1 MSLKACH
8 PSFTEMLSDWTL
20 CRDSMDEKLIKL
32 KTAEYLPPTSGH
44 ILDGYGISTNSVGQ
58 KAYDSYL
65 ARAVYPDIYSEAVSA
80 SVGIM
85 HREPPTFELTPK
97 LEGLLQRATRLGE
110 PLDLFL
116 RRINTEQLIS
126 GRVGILADIVVNP
139 QTNLPEPI
147 LVLYK
152 ETAIRNWN
160 DNTENGDSSSL
171 SLVILD
177 DSGYTL
183 SKDFTWELEEKY
195 LVLALRENETFSNVG
210 VFSVAK
216 GKPSDEPEGLAFMQP
231 NVRGSTLDRIP
242 FVCINAKDLNPI
254 PDQPPLVGL
263 ARQCL
268 SIYRSEAD
276 YRHSLFMQGQ
286 DTLVKIGGY
295 GDDDETTRIGA
306 GSSISVPIGGDAKF
320 IGVNSQGL
328 PEQRQA
334 LENDYKRAQSK
345 AGQVTDATS
354 RAKESGDALRI
365 RVAAQS
371 ATLPQIAQAGAAGLQ
386 KVLRDLAV
394 WFGEDP
400 EKVIVKPN
408 LNFTNEEFQGQT
420 YLQLTQAKV
429 QGAPVS
435 IGTLHNYIRERG
447 ITNLTLEEELAA
459 IQDEGPSV

>member
-8 PSFTEMLSDWTL
+8 PSYAESLTDWTL
-20 CRDSMDEKLIKL
+20 CRDSMDERLIKS
-32 KTAEYLPPTSGH
+32 KTSEYLPPTSGH
-44 ILDGYGISTNSVGQ
+44 ILDGYGSAANSVGQ
-58 KAYDSYL
+58 KAYDAYL
-65 ARAVYPDIYSEAVSA
+65 TRAVYPDIFPEAVSA
-80 SVGIM
+80 AIGIM
-85 HREPPTFELTPK
+85 HREAATIELPK
-97 LEGLLQRATRLGE
+97 SLEVLLQKATRLGE

-126 GRVGILADIVVNP
+126 GRVGVLADIVVNAE
-139 QTNLPEPI
+139 TGLPEPTLI
-147 LVLYK
+147 LYK
-152 ETAIRNWN
+152 ESSIRNWD
-160 DNTENGDSSSL
+160 DNSQNGDSSSFK
-171 SLVILD
+171 LVVLD
-177 DSGYTL
+177 DSTKVLG
-183 SKDFTWELEEKY
+183 SDFVWEDKEQY
-195 LVLALRENETFSNVG
+195 LVLALRENESFSSKG
-210 VFSVAK
+210 AYSSAK
-216 GKPSDEPEGLAFMQP
+216 GAPDDEPSKLEFLQP
-231 NVRGSTLDRIP
+231 SIRGQMLNRIP
-242 FVCINAKDLNPI
+242 FVCINSKDLSPE
-254 PDQPPLVGL
+254 PDLPPLIGL

-268 SIYRSEAD
+268 AIYRGEAD

-286 DTLVKIGGY
+286 DTLVKIGGINED
-295 GDDDETTRIGA
+295 GEVTRIGA
-306 GSSISVPIGGDAKF
+306 GSTIHVPMGGDAKF

-365 RVAAQS
+365 RVAAQT

-420 YLQLTQAKV
+420 YLQLVQAKV

-435 IGTLHNYIRERG
+435 DQTLHAYIRERG
-447 ITNLTLEEELAA
+447 VTSLSYE
-459 IQDEGPSV
+459 DEMKLVNDEVPKV